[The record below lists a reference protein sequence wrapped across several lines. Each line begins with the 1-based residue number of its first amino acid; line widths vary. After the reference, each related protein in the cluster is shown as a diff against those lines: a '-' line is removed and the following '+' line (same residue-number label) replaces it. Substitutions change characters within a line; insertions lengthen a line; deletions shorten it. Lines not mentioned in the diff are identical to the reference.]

1 VSNSGQIYPADDAGQ
16 PEAPPAEAS
25 GAAPAAP
32 DAPKRT
38 PIAGTDARLEK
49 LVANVQD
56 ALLALPIYFQTSTSI
71 EGLEAGDLFSLNSVL
86 GGTIEVQTV
95 ATLNKIRDVWDPD
108 EEWSEYY
115 FERSSQ
121 SFPDVRLVT
130 RSPGKP
136 SPVLGIELKG
146 WYLLS
151 KEGEPSF
158 RYTASRNAATIY
170 DLLVVVPWRLS
181 NVLSGV
187 PVVYEPFI
195 EQAQYAADLRNHY
208 WNHLRGDAA
217 TPGVESPASAV
228 PYAPPKTKVSDK
240 PVSDS
245 GGNFGR
251 VARVPGLMKEYCA
264 RLLETRVAGIDAKHW
279 VSFFKTYSDNANS
292 ADVDATIER
301 AMKAARKDFD
311 AARAEEM
318 GAVLRRLAELTNG
331 DPIA

>member
-1 VSNSGQIYPADDAGQ
+1 MPSV
-16 PEAPPAEAS
+16 PE
-25 GAAPAAP
+25 
-32 DAPKRT
+32 RT
-38 PIAGTDARLEK
+38 RIEGTDEK
-49 LVANVQD
+49 LERLVGNVRD

-108 EEWSEYY
+108 DEWPEYS

-170 DLLVVVPWRLS
+170 DLMVVVPWRLS

-187 PVVYEPFI
+187 PLVYEPFI

-208 WNHLRGDAA
+208 WNHLRGKDAV
-217 TPGVESPASAV
+217 PGVTSPDTAR

-279 VSFFKTYSDNANS
+279 VSFFKTYSDNADS
-292 ADVDATIER
+292 ANVDAAIQR
-301 AMKAARKDFD
+301 AMKAAGKTLD
-311 AARAEEM
+311 AERAQEL
-318 GAVLRRLAELTNG
+318 GTLLRRLGDLANG
-331 DPIA
+331 GPTA

>member
-1 VSNSGQIYPADDAGQ
+1 MAIALS
-16 PEAPPAEAS
+16 
-25 GAAPAAP
+25 APAAP
-32 DAPKRT
+32 ART
-38 PIAGTDARLEK
+38 PIANTDAALEK
-49 LVANVQD
+49 LVANVRD

-71 EGLEAGDLFSLNSVL
+71 EGLEAGDLFSLNGVL

-108 EEWSEYY
+108 DEWQEYV

-130 RSPGKP
+130 RSIGKP
-136 SPVLGIELKG
+136 TPVLGIELKG

-208 WNHLRGDAA
+208 WDHLRGE
-217 TPGVESPASAV
+217 TGVPGITSPPTAV
-228 PYAPPKTKVSDK
+228 PYAPAKTKVSDK
-240 PVSDS
+240 PADDS

-251 VARVPGLMKEYCA
+251 VARVPSLMKGYCA
-264 RLLETRVAGIDAKHW
+264 RLLKTRVAGIDARNW
-279 VSFFKTYSDNANS
+279 VSFFKTYSDNADS
-292 ADVDATIER
+292 AGVDAAIER
-301 AMKAARKDFD
+301 AMKAAGADFD
-311 AARAEEM
+311 KARSEEL
-318 GAVLRRLAELTNG
+318 GALIRRIGNLANG
-331 DPIA
+331 GPS